1 MFYLLSIIFSFLLC
15 QNSGIA
21 SGGSCIRHSIPIRD
35 KTFNLI
41 QKRKKEAENLIY
53 EGIELKKKGYKEKNE
68 ELTEEGNL
76 KKRIGTDA
84 LKHLREEE
92 LKHKNRDEVYV
103 R

>member
-1 MFYLLSIIFSFLLC
+1 MFYLLAIIFSFFIS
-15 QNSGIA
+15 QDSVIA
-21 SGGSCIRHSIPIRD
+21 VEKTCVHHPIPIRD
-35 KTFNLI
+35 KTFKLI

-53 EGIELKKKGYKEKNE
+53 EGIELKKRGNIENNE

-76 KKRIGTDA
+76 KKRMGTEELSR
-84 LKHLREEE
+84 LKEEE